1 MMLRFVVITLVV
13 LLGSA
18 CSHTDLAYRNS
29 DLLLAYH
36 SWKTVRTSDAQ
47 RENWQ
52 PLLQATLRYH
62 RESEL
67 PLVIAYLVLA
77 GRVVKQRDGSV
88 GAACLVD
95 GALLIYQRH
104 ARLAA
109 ELAAPLLT
117 ELDADQ
123 LRHLAKYTT
132 QRQQD
137 AVKHYLD
144 PDPQRRNA
152 ARQKRITERI
162 EKWTG
167 KLNDS
172 QRRQVKNALQKIPDL
187 SAAWLAYRAE
197 HTDTLLAMIANDA
210 NTEALREYLEGWWVR
225 RDGTSTETIQAWQ
238 VARREFIQLMDNI
251 VTSLTDKQRTRLQK
265 RINKLCGDLA
275 PFLPDPQR
283 PADLQVVPGCNPAPA

>member
-1 MMLRFVVITLVV
+1 MMRFVVITVVV

-18 CSHTDLAYRNS
+18 CSRTDLAYRNS
-29 DLLLAYH
+29 DRLLAYY

-47 RENWQ
+47 REHWQ

-67 PLVIAYLVLA
+67 PLLIAYLDLA
-77 GRVVKQRDGSV
+77 GRVVEQRDNSV

-109 ELAAPLLT
+109 ELAAPLLA
-117 ELDADQ
+117 ELGTDQ

-162 EKWTG
+162 EKWVG

-172 QRRQVKNALQKIPDL
+172 QRQQVKDALEKIPDL

-197 HTDTLLAMIANDA
+197 HTDTLLAMIANGVD
-210 NTEALREYLEGWWVR
+210 TEALREYLDGWWVR
-225 RDGTSTETIQAWQ
+225 RDGTSAETSQSWD
-238 VARREFIQLMDNI
+238 VARSEFIQLMDNI
-251 VTSLTDKQRTRLQK
+251 TTSLTDTQRARFEKRLGEL
-265 RINKLCGDLA
+265 RDDLA
-275 PFLPDPQR
+275 PFLSSPQQ
-283 PADLQVVPGCNPAPA
+283 PVDLQLVPACASAPV

>member
-1 MMLRFVVITLVV
+1 MLRVIVITVV
-13 LLGSA
+13 ALLGSA
-18 CSHTDLAYRNS
+18 CSSTGLTYRNS
-29 DLLLAYH
+29 DWLLEYY
-36 SWKTVRTSDAQ
+36 SWKTVRASDAQ
-47 RENWQ
+47 RDHWQ

-67 PLVIAYLVLA
+67 PLVIAYLDLA

-88 GAACLVD
+88 SAACLVD

-109 ELAAPLLT
+109 ELAAPLLA

-137 AVKHYLD
+137 AVQRFLD
-144 PDPQRRNA
+144 PDPQRRSA
-152 ARQKRITERI
+152 ARQKRITKRI

-172 QRRQVKNALQKIPDL
+172 QRQQVKDGLEKIPDL

-197 HTDTLLAMIANDA
+197 HTDTLLAMIANEAD
-210 NTEALREYLEGWWVR
+210 TEALREYLDGWWAR
-225 RDGTSTETIQAWQ
+225 RNGTSAETSQSWHI
-238 VARREFIQLMDNI
+238 ARSEFIQLMDNI
-251 VTSLTDKQRTRLQK
+251 TTSLTDTQRARFEKRLAEL
-265 RINKLCGDLA
+265 RDDLA
-275 PFLPDPQR
+275 PFLSSPQQ
-283 PADLQVVPGCNPAPA
+283 PVDLQLVPACASAPV

>member
-1 MMLRFVVITLVV
+1 MMRFVVITVVV

-18 CSHTDLAYRNS
+18 CSRTDLAYRNS
-29 DLLLAYH
+29 DWLLAYY

-47 RENWQ
+47 REHWQ

-67 PLVIAYLVLA
+67 PLLIAYRDLA
-77 GRVVKQRDGSV
+77 GRVVEQRDDSV

-109 ELAAPLLT
+109 ELAAPLLA
-117 ELDADQ
+117 ELGTDQ

-162 EKWTG
+162 EKWVG

-172 QRRQVKNALQKIPDL
+172 QRQQVKDALEKIPDL

-197 HTDTLLAMIANDA
+197 HTDTLLAMIANGVD
-210 NTEALREYLEGWWVR
+210 TEALREYLDGWWVR
-225 RDGTSTETIQAWQ
+225 RDGTSAETSQSWD
-238 VARREFIQLMDNI
+238 VARSEFIQLMDNI
-251 VTSLTDKQRTRLQK
+251 TTSLTDTQRARFEKRLGEL
-265 RINKLCGDLA
+265 RDDLA
-275 PFLPDPQR
+275 PFLSSPQQ
-283 PADLQVVPGCNPAPA
+283 PVDLQLVPACASAPV

>member
-1 MMLRFVVITLVV
+1 MLRFIVITLVS

-18 CSHTDLAYRNS
+18 CSSTDLAYRNS
-29 DLLLAYH
+29 DRLLEYY

-47 RENWQ
+47 RDQWQ

-67 PLVIAYLVLA
+67 PLVIAYLDLA
-77 GRVVKQRDGSV
+77 AQVVAQGDGSP
-88 GAACLVD
+88 GAGCLVD

-109 ELAAPLLT
+109 ELAAPLLA

-123 LRHLAKYTT
+123 LKHLAKYTT

-137 AVKHYLD
+137 AVKRYLD
-144 PDPQRRNA
+144 PDPLRRSA
-152 ARQKRITERI
+152 ARHKRITERI

-172 QRRQVKNALQKIPDL
+172 QRQQVKDALQKIPDL

-210 NTEALREYLEGWWVR
+210 GTEALREYLDGWWVR
-225 RDGTSTETIQAWQ
+225 RDGTSAETSQSWHI
-238 VARREFIQLMDNI
+238 ARSEFIQLMDNI
-251 VTSLTDKQRTRLQK
+251 ATSLTAKQRARFEKRLGEL
-265 RINKLCGDLA
+265 RDDLA
-275 PFLPDPQR
+275 PFLSGPQQ
-283 PADLQVVPGCNPAPA
+283 PVDLQLVPACASASV

>member
-1 MMLRFVVITLVV
+1 MMRFVVITVVV

-18 CSHTDLAYRNS
+18 CSRTDLAYRNS
-29 DLLLAYH
+29 DWLLAYY

-47 RENWQ
+47 REHWQ

-67 PLVIAYLVLA
+67 PLLIAYLDLA
-77 GRVVKQRDGSV
+77 GRVVEQRDDSV

-109 ELAAPLLT
+109 ELAAPLLA
-117 ELDADQ
+117 ELGTDQ

-162 EKWTG
+162 EKWVG

-172 QRRQVKNALQKIPDL
+172 QRQQVKDALEKIPDL

-197 HTDTLLAMIANDA
+197 HTDTLLAMIANGVD
-210 NTEALREYLEGWWVR
+210 TEALREYLDGWWVR
-225 RDGTSTETIQAWQ
+225 RDGTSAETSQSWD
-238 VARREFIQLMDNI
+238 VARSEFIQLMDNI
-251 VTSLTDKQRTRLQK
+251 TTSLTDTQRARFEKRLGEL
-265 RINKLCGDLA
+265 RDDLA
-275 PFLPDPQR
+275 PFLSSPQQ
-283 PADLQVVPGCNPAPA
+283 PVDLQLVPACASAPV

>member
-1 MMLRFVVITLVV
+1 MMRFVVITVVV

-18 CSHTDLAYRNS
+18 CSRTDLAYRNS
-29 DLLLAYH
+29 DRLLAYY

-47 RENWQ
+47 REHWQ

-67 PLVIAYLVLA
+67 PLLIAYLDLA
-77 GRVVKQRDGSV
+77 GRVVEQRDDSV

-109 ELAAPLLT
+109 ELAAPLLA
-117 ELDADQ
+117 ELGTDQ

-162 EKWTG
+162 EKWVG

-172 QRRQVKNALQKIPDL
+172 QRQQVKDALEKIPDL

-197 HTDTLLAMIANDA
+197 HTDTLLAMIANGVD
-210 NTEALREYLEGWWVR
+210 TEALREYLDGWWVR
-225 RDGTSTETIQAWQ
+225 RDGTSAETSQSWD
-238 VARREFIQLMDNI
+238 VARSEFIQLMDNI
-251 VTSLTDKQRTRLQK
+251 TTSLTDTQRARFEKRLGEL
-265 RINKLCGDLA
+265 RDDLA
-275 PFLPDPQR
+275 PFLSSPQQ
-283 PADLQVVPGCNPAPA
+283 PADLQLVPACASAPV

>member
-1 MMLRFVVITLVV
+1 MRFVVITVVV

-18 CSHTDLAYRNS
+18 CSRTDLAYRNS
-29 DLLLAYH
+29 DRLLAYY

-47 RENWQ
+47 REHWQ

-67 PLVIAYLVLA
+67 PLLIAYLDLA
-77 GRVVKQRDGSV
+77 GRVVEQRDDSV

-109 ELAAPLLT
+109 ELAAPLLA
-117 ELDADQ
+117 ELGTDQ

-162 EKWTG
+162 EKWVG

-172 QRRQVKNALQKIPDL
+172 QRQQVKDALEKIPDL

-197 HTDTLLAMIANDA
+197 HTDTLLAMIANGVD
-210 NTEALREYLEGWWVR
+210 TEALREYLDGWWVR
-225 RDGTSTETIQAWQ
+225 RDGTSAETSQSWD
-238 VARREFIQLMDNI
+238 VARSEFIQLMDNI
-251 VTSLTDKQRTRLQK
+251 TTSLTDTQRARFEKRLGEL
-265 RINKLCGDLA
+265 RDDLA
-275 PFLPDPQR
+275 PFLSSPQQ
-283 PADLQVVPGCNPAPA
+283 PADLQLVPACASAPV

>member
-137 AVKHYLD
+137 AVKRYLD
-144 PDPQRRNA
+144 PDPLRRNA

-172 QRRQVKNALQKIPDL
+172 QRQQVKDVLQKTPDL
-187 SAAWLAYRAE
+187 SAAWLAYRSE

-210 NTEALREYLEGWWVR
+210 DTETLREYLDGWWVR
-225 RDGTSTETIQAWQ
+225 RDGTSAETSQSWHI
-238 VARREFIQLMDNI
+238 ARSEFIQLMDNI
-251 VTSLTDKQRTRLQK
+251 ATSLTDKQRARFEKRLGEL
-265 RINKLCGDLA
+265 RDDLA
-275 PFLPDPQR
+275 PFLSSPQQ
-283 PADLQVVPGCNPAPA
+283 PVDLQVVPACASASV

>member
-1 MMLRFVVITLVV
+1 MLRFIVITLVC

-18 CSHTDLAYRNS
+18 CSSTDLAYRNS
-29 DLLLAYH
+29 DRLLEYY

-47 RENWQ
+47 RDQWQ

-67 PLVIAYLVLA
+67 PLVIAYLDRA
-77 GRVVKQRDGSV
+77 AQVVAQGDGSP
-88 GAACLVD
+88 GAGCLVD

-109 ELAAPLLT
+109 ELAAPLLA

-123 LRHLAKYTT
+123 LKHLAKYTT

-137 AVKHYLD
+137 AVKRYLD
-144 PDPQRRNA
+144 PDPLRRSA
-152 ARQKRITERI
+152 ARHKRITERI

-172 QRRQVKNALQKIPDL
+172 QRQQVKEALQKIPDL

-210 NTEALREYLEGWWVR
+210 DTEALREYLDGWWVR
-225 RDGTSTETIQAWQ
+225 RDGTSAETSQSWHI
-238 VARREFIQLMDNI
+238 ARSEFIQLMDNI
-251 VTSLTDKQRTRLQK
+251 ATSLTAKQRARFVKRLGEL
-265 RINKLCGDLA
+265 RNDLA
-275 PFLPDPQR
+275 PFLSSPQQ
-283 PADLQVVPGCNPAPA
+283 PVDLQLVPACASASV

>member
-1 MMLRFVVITLVV
+1 MLRFIVITVV
-13 LLGSA
+13 TLLGSA
-18 CSHTDLAYRNS
+18 CSGTGLTYRNS
-29 DLLLAYH
+29 DWLLEHYSL
-36 SWKTVRTSDAQ
+36 KTVGASDAQ
-47 RENWQ
+47 RDHWQ
-52 PLLQATLRYH
+52 PLLQATLRHH

-67 PLVIAYLVLA
+67 PLVIAYLDLA
-77 GRVVKQRDGSV
+77 GRVVKQRDGSL

-109 ELAAPLLT
+109 ELAAPLLA

-137 AVKHYLD
+137 AVQRFLD
-144 PDPQRRNA
+144 PDPQRRSA

-162 EKWTG
+162 EKWAG

-172 QRRQVKNALQKIPDL
+172 QRQQVKDALEKIPDL

-210 NTEALREYLEGWWVR
+210 DTEALREYLDGWWVR
-225 RDGTSTETIQAWQ
+225 RYGTSAETSQSWHI
-238 VARREFIQLMDNI
+238 ARSEFIQLMDNI
-251 VTSLTDKQRTRLQK
+251 TTSLTDTQRARFEK
-265 RINKLCGDLA
+265 RVGELRDDLA
-275 PFLPDPQR
+275 PFLSSPQQ
-283 PADLQVVPGCNPAPA
+283 PVDLQLVPACASAPV

>member
-1 MMLRFVVITLVV
+1 MMRFVVITVVV

-18 CSHTDLAYRNS
+18 CSRTDLAYRNS
-29 DLLLAYH
+29 DRLLAYY

-47 RENWQ
+47 REHWQ

-67 PLVIAYLVLA
+67 PLLIAYLDLA
-77 GRVVKQRDGSV
+77 GRVVEQRDDSV

-109 ELAAPLLT
+109 ELAAPLLA
-117 ELDADQ
+117 ELGTDQ

-162 EKWTG
+162 EKWVG

-172 QRRQVKNALQKIPDL
+172 QRQQVKDALEKIPDL

-197 HTDTLLAMIANDA
+197 HTDTLLAMIANGVD
-210 NTEALREYLEGWWVR
+210 TEALREYLDGWWVR
-225 RDGTSTETIQAWQ
+225 RDGTSAETSQSWD
-238 VARREFIQLMDNI
+238 VARSEFIQLMDNI
-251 VTSLTDKQRTRLQK
+251 TTSLTDTQRARFEKRLGEL
-265 RINKLCGDLA
+265 RDDLA
-275 PFLPDPQR
+275 PFLSSPQQ
-283 PADLQVVPGCNPAPA
+283 PVDLQLVPACASAPV

>member
-1 MMLRFVVITLVV
+1 MMRFVVITVVV

-18 CSHTDLAYRNS
+18 CSRTDLAYRNS
-29 DLLLAYH
+29 DRLLAYY

-47 RENWQ
+47 REHWQ

-67 PLVIAYLVLA
+67 PLLIAYLDLA
-77 GRVVKQRDGSV
+77 GRVVEQRDDSV

-109 ELAAPLLT
+109 ELAAPLLA
-117 ELDADQ
+117 ELGTDQ

-172 QRRQVKNALQKIPDL
+172 QRQQVKDALEKIPDL

-197 HTDTLLAMIANDA
+197 HTDTLLAMIANGVD
-210 NTEALREYLEGWWVR
+210 TEALREYLDGWWVR
-225 RDGTSTETIQAWQ
+225 RDGTSAETSQSWD
-238 VARREFIQLMDNI
+238 VARSEFIQLMDNI
-251 VTSLTDKQRTRLQK
+251 TTSLTDTQRARFEKRLGEL
-265 RINKLCGDLA
+265 RDDLA
-275 PFLPDPQR
+275 PFLSSPQQ
-283 PADLQVVPGCNPAPA
+283 PADLQLVPACASAPV

>member
-47 RENWQ
+47 REHWQ

-67 PLVIAYLVLA
+67 PLLIAYLDLA
-77 GRVVKQRDGSV
+77 GRVVEQRDDSV

-109 ELAAPLLT
+109 ELAAPLLA
-117 ELDADQ
+117 ELGTDQ

-137 AVKHYLD
+137 AVKLYLD

-172 QRRQVKNALQKIPDL
+172 QRQQVKDALEKIPDL

-197 HTDTLLAMIANDA
+197 HTDTLLAMIANGVD
-210 NTEALREYLEGWWVR
+210 TEALREYLDGWWVR
-225 RDGTSTETIQAWQ
+225 RDGTSAETSQSWG
-238 VARREFIQLMDNI
+238 VARSEFIQLMDNI
-251 VTSLTDKQRTRLQK
+251 TTSLTDTQRARFEKRLGEL
-265 RINKLCGDLA
+265 RDDLA
-275 PFLPDPQR
+275 PFLSSPQQ
-283 PADLQVVPGCNPAPA
+283 PVDLQLVPACASAPV

>member
-1 MMLRFVVITLVV
+1 MMRFVVITVVV

-18 CSHTDLAYRNS
+18 CSRTDLAYRNS
-29 DLLLAYH
+29 DWLLTYY

-47 RENWQ
+47 REHWQ

-67 PLVIAYLVLA
+67 PLLIAYLDLA
-77 GRVVKQRDGSV
+77 GRVVEQRDDSV

-109 ELAAPLLT
+109 ELAAPLLA
-117 ELDADQ
+117 ELGTDQ

-162 EKWTG
+162 EKWVG

-172 QRRQVKNALQKIPDL
+172 QRQQVKDALEKIPDL

-197 HTDTLLAMIANDA
+197 HTDTLLAMIANGVD
-210 NTEALREYLEGWWVR
+210 TETLREYLDGWWVR
-225 RDGTSTETIQAWQ
+225 RDGTSAETSQSWD
-238 VARREFIQLMDNI
+238 VARSEFIQLMDNI
-251 VTSLTDKQRTRLQK
+251 TTSLTDTQRARFEKRLGEL
-265 RINKLCGDLA
+265 RDDLA
-275 PFLPDPQR
+275 PFLSSPQQ
-283 PADLQVVPGCNPAPA
+283 PADLQLVPACASAPV